1 MLEGQKITYF
11 GVCLLLQNWHIM
23 IIGFDDG
30 RNSVGL
36 MLPYLFFRF
45 VFCCCNRV
53 VAKKSFAGGG
63 HDGGYVYQVKRNSNI
78 FYVL

>member
-23 IIGFDDG
+23 MIGFDDG

-36 MLPYLFFRF
+36 MLPYLFFVLFF
-45 VFCCCNRV
+45 VV
-53 VAKKSFAGGG
+53 V
-63 HDGGYVYQVKRNSNI
+63 I
-78 FYVL
+78 E

>member
-36 MLPYLFFRF
+36 MLPYLFFVLFF
-45 VFCCCNRV
+45 VV
-53 VAKKSFAGGG
+53 V
-63 HDGGYVYQVKRNSNI
+63 I
-78 FYVL
+78 E